1 MLRQLADLTRR
12 VPAAGPRALA
22 VAVYAR
28 GDGELVRAS
37 ENGIE
42 GVACVDD
49 AARAFVLLS
58 ELWRATGNA
67 ALRAWADGLLEF
79 VHWMRAGGGRWF
91 NFIYDW
97 DGTQNTAGITS
108 KPGFNF
114 WQARATCAL
123 VDACLVLE
131 DQTSRE
137 SLKEALAAAASAPC
151 PADVRSLH
159 TLAAVRLLDAEP
171 DPWLAAQ
178 VVRWC
183 DAMAGCRSGDML
195 MNSPDER
202 GLPHLWGHVQEA
214 ALVEAAALL
223 GRDDL
228 RKIAIRSA
236 EGLFTPIIQS
246 GFDLPHVQ
254 PYDVQS
260 AVFVMDHL
268 AAVTGDQRYVALAQ
282 AARGW
287 FDGRNPAAART
298 YDRAK
303 GRVADGIDH
312 GRINDHS
319 GAEANITAGLALV
332 EDPSVLEIAR
342 NWVGR
347 PAHNAVQAGGTAD

>member
-1 MLRQLADLTRR
+1 MLRQLANLTRR

-28 GDGELVRAS
+28 DDGELVRAS

-49 AARAFVLLS
+49 AARAIVLLS
-58 ELWRATGNA
+58 QLWHATGNA
-67 ALRAWADGLLEF
+67 ALRAWAEGLLEF
-79 VHWMRAGGGRWF
+79 VLWMRAGGGRWF

-97 DGTQNTAGITS
+97 DGTQNTAGNTS
-108 KPGFNF
+108 TPGFNF
-114 WQARATCAL
+114 WQARAIHAL
-123 VDACLVLE
+123 VDAGLLLGH
-131 DQTSRE
+131 QTSRD

-159 TLAAVRLLDAEP
+159 TLAAVRLLGAEP
-171 DPWLAAQ
+171 DPWLSAQ

-183 DAMAGCRSGDML
+183 DEMADCRSGDML
-195 MNSPDER
+195 MNSAEER
-202 GLPHLWGHVQEA
+202 GRPHLWGHVQEA
-214 ALVEAAALL
+214 ALAEAAAFL

-228 RKIAIRSA
+228 QRIAIRSA
-236 EGLFTPIIQS
+236 DAVFTAIIES

-260 AVFVMDHL
+260 AVFVMDRL
-268 AAVTGDQRYVALAQ
+268 AVVAGDQRYVALAQ

-287 FDGRNPAAART
+287 FDGRNPAATRT
-298 YDRAK
+298 YDRVK

-319 GAEANITAGLALV
+319 GAEANITAGLALA
-332 EDPSVLEIAR
+332 EDPRVLEIAR
-342 NWVGR
+342 NWIGR
-347 PAHNAVQAGGTAD
+347 PAHNAVRAGETAD